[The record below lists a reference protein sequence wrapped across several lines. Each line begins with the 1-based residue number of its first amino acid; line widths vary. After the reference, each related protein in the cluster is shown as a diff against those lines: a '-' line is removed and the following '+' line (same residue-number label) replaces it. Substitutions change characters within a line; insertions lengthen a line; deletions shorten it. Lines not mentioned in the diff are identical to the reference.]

1 MMKTTPQPDFDHKV
15 FKKRLAKIPEDE
27 LVERN
32 LELEKAGILKDYT
45 QYYTTMLFALVLSC
59 LFTMVS
65 TILLYVLI
73 PSTITLLLILLLP
86 ILIVASIG
94 LYYLYLPT
102 YRIKRRAYQI
112 DLFLPYAINFINS
125 MAVAGISPSEI
136 FTTLSTI
143 NLYGE
148 LQVETKKISKEINIM
163 NVDSITA
170 LKHAIEIS
178 PSRKFQ
184 EFLQG
189 IIGTIQSGSELHVYL
204 QNAVNK
210 LMDDDYVD
218 RKKDLDLLGVI
229 AEIFVVCAIAFPIF
243 LVIILTVFGFFGGSS
258 VSSTS
263 ILIIFSLFVMPL
275 IYAGFYFMIRSTSL
289 EDLNRV
295 YSKKDLTMMEY
306 LTENKIPLIILSLSI
321 TITVLLY
328 AGLALLDYWGSIDFS
343 FYPQVDFLFVA
354 VLILIGPIGIYN
366 YLEGQKKKQIQYRLP
381 NFLIEVSDSLSTGA
395 TIFDAIKVS
404 SKSHY
409 GRLSNEIKKMKS
421 QLSWHISVK
430 EILLD
435 FAERMKSA
443 IVHRIVISLNKG
455 LVMGGNTP
463 KIFRSAALEVGQVNR
478 LENQRK
484 ATMSIYTVVILVCFF
499 VFLAIIIIL
508 NNTIFNSFFEL
519 QGKQVGRMAGVMFRT
534 VDQMELKY
542 SLYSFVFVQSI
553 GAGILS
559 GFMMDGRISSGIR
572 YSCALGIISFAIF
585 KLIF

>member
-1 MMKTTPQPDFDHKV
+1 MMKTKTPADIDHKL
-15 FKKRLAKIPEDE
+15 FKKRLAKIPQDE

-45 QYYTTMLFALVLSC
+45 QYYTTMLFSLVLGC
-59 LFTMVS
+59 IFTIVT
-65 TILLYVLI
+65 TILLYVLL

-86 ILIVASIG
+86 ILIVTSIG
-94 LYYLYLPT
+94 LYYLYLPM

-148 LQVETKKISKEINIM
+148 LQVEIKKIAKEINVM
-163 NVDSITA
+163 SVDSITA

-189 IIGTIQSGSELHVYL
+189 IIGTIQSGSELHIYL

-210 LMDDDYVD
+210 LMDDDFVD

-258 VSSTS
+258 ASSTS
-263 ILIIFSLFVMPL
+263 ILIIFSLFIMPL

-289 EDLNRV
+289 EDLNRI

-306 LTENKIPLIILSLSI
+306 LNENKIPLMILSLSI
-321 TITVLLY
+321 IMILLLY
-328 AGLALLDYWGSIDFS
+328 AGLTLLDYWGTIDFS
-343 FYPQVDFLFVA
+343 FYPQVDFLFIA

-366 YLEGQKKKQIQYRLP
+366 YVEGQKKKQIQYRLP

-421 QLSWHISVK
+421 QLSWNISVK

-572 YSCALGIISFAIF
+572 YSCALGLVSFVIF

>member
-1 MMKTTPQPDFDHKV
+1 MMKTKATADLDHKL
-15 FKKRLAKIPEDE
+15 FKKRLAKIPQDE

-32 LELEKAGILKDYT
+32 LELEKAGIQKDYT
-45 QYYTTMLFALVLSC
+45 QYYSSMLFSLVIGCLS
-59 LFTMVS
+59 TVIT
-65 TILLYVLI
+65 TILLYSLL
-73 PSTITLLLILLLP
+73 PSTITLLFILILP
-86 ILIVASIG
+86 ILLVASIG
-94 LYYLYLPT
+94 LYFLYLPA

-136 FTTLSTI
+136 FTTLATI

-148 LQVETKKISKEINIM
+148 LQIETKKIAKEINIM

-189 IIGTIQSGSELHVYL
+189 IIGTIQSGSELHIYL

-289 EDLNRV
+289 EDLNRI
-295 YSKKDLTMMEY
+295 YSKKDLTVLEY
-306 LTENKIPLIILSLSI
+306 LKENKTPLMILSLSL
-321 TITVLLY
+321 TIIILLY
-328 AGLALLDYWGSIDFS
+328 AGMTLLHYWGTIDFS
-343 FYPQVDFLFVA
+343 FYPQVDFIFIA
-354 VLILIGPIGIYN
+354 ILILIGPIGIYN

-409 GRLSNEIKKMKS
+409 GRLSSEIKKMKS

-508 NNTIFNSFFEL
+508 NNTIFSSFFEL

-572 YSCALGIISFAIF
+572 YSCALGLVSFVIF

>member
-1 MMKTTPQPDFDHKV
+1 MKTKTPADIDHKL
-15 FKKRLAKIPEDE
+15 FKKRIAKIPLEE

-32 LELEKAGILKDYT
+32 LELEKAGIMKDYT
-45 QYYTTMLFALVLSC
+45 QYYTTMLFALVLGC
-59 LFTMVS
+59 LFTTVS
-65 TILLYVLI
+65 TILLYALL
-73 PSTITLLLILLLP
+73 PSTLTLLLILLLP
-86 ILIVASIG
+86 ILIVTSIG
-94 LYYLYLPT
+94 LYYLYLPA

-148 LQVETKKISKEINIM
+148 LQVETKKIAKEINIM
-163 NVDSITA
+163 SVDSITA

-189 IIGTIQSGSELHVYL
+189 IIGTIQSGSELHIYL

-218 RKKDLDLLGVI
+218 RKRDLDLLGVI

-275 IYAGFYFMIRSTSL
+275 IYASFYFMIRSTSL
-289 EDLNRV
+289 EDLNRI

-306 LTENKIPLIILSLSI
+306 LTENKKPFIILSLSI
-321 TITVLLY
+321 TMVILLY
-328 AGLALLDYWGSIDFS
+328 VGLTLLDYWGTIDFS
-343 FYPQVDFLFVA
+343 FYPQVDFLFIA
-354 VLILIGPIGIYN
+354 FLILIGPIGIYN